1 MKIFL
6 CVIIT
11 LLAIILY
18 VKILGVLNMLEKKK
32 DHIISETKLNN
43 IDSQQEAITLT
54 NAYLALIIEVCR
66 IEVSRHMASLKAI
79 NLKYDFLK
87 LDEDVSSISEKV
99 HQSLQK
105 DFMIK
110 SCSVLTSEYINN
122 YIVDNVKTILL
133 ASVISLN
140 RSLTNQLN
148 E

>member
-6 CVIIT
+6 CVIIA

-18 VKILGVLNMLEKKK
+18 VKILGVLNMLKKK
-32 DHIISETKLNN
+32 KEHIISETKLNI
-43 IDSQQEAITLT
+43 IDFQQESIALT

-79 NLKYDFLK
+79 NLKYDILK

-99 HQSLQK
+99 HRSLQK

-110 SCSVLTSEYINN
+110 SCNVLTSEYINN
-122 YIVDNVKTILL
+122 YIVDNVKTIFLS
-133 ASVISLN
+133 SVISLN